1 MRPTQRMSTA
11 QRLQAL
17 ESLGEPGQWAVEH
30 ILQLTLE
37 NVRLHRELEAAR
49 AQINRQD
56 EQLEELQRQAHRQAA
71 PFRRPENER
80 GPQPARPGRKP
91 GHAGC
96 YRPKPDQ
103 VDEQIR
109 VNLECCPHCQGPVSR
124 KQPLTQYIEEIPV
137 VRPHVTRLTTEEG
150 WCERCQCEVCSTHPL
165 QVSRASGAAG
175 VQLGPRALAL
185 ACDLN
190 KAKGLSMRKTVAVLR
205 DHFGLKLTPGGLA
218 LLVQRVGRTLEP
230 EYQQVAVQLRQSPVV
245 HADETSWWVGG
256 PGWWLWVFC
265 TPVMTLYVVIPSR
278 AAGVARGVLE
288 QNFAGVLVSDCLA
301 IYDDLNP
308 LQHKC
313 YSHHLKAV
321 SEACQAHP
329 QGGEGYLLQV
339 QALLRTAIWLK
350 ALQAGAQPERFEVCL
365 RNLRLRAAALL
376 DGPRA
381 QMQEEKVRMRLWK
394 QRDHLFTFLERADVP
409 ATNNLAERQLRPAV
423 IARKIS
429 CGNKTLK
436 GAQAWQTLA
445 SIAATCRQ
453 TGRSFI
459 QLVAERV
466 PLHMPRAPAAI

>member
-1 MRPTQRMSTA
+1 M
-11 QRLQAL
+11 
-17 ESLGEPGQWAVEH
+17 
-30 ILQLTLE
+30 
-37 NVRLHRELEAAR
+37 
-49 AQINRQD
+49 
-56 EQLEELQRQAHRQAA
+56 
-71 PFRRPENER
+71 
-80 GPQPARPGRKP
+80 
-91 GHAGC
+91 
-96 YRPKPDQ
+96 
-103 VDEQIR
+103 
-109 VNLECCPHCQGPVSR
+109 
-124 KQPLTQYIEEIPV
+124 
-137 VRPHVTRLTTEEG
+137 
-150 WCERCQCEVCSTHPL
+150 
-165 QVSRASGAAG
+165 
-175 VQLGPRALAL
+175 
-185 ACDLN
+185 
-190 KAKGLSMRKTVAVLR
+190 
-205 DHFGLKLTPGGLA
+205 
-218 LLVQRVGRTLEP
+218 
-230 EYQQVAVQLRQSPVV
+230 
-245 HADETSWWVGG
+245 
-256 PGWWLWVFC
+256 
-265 TPVMTLYVVIPSR
+265 
-278 AAGVARGVLE
+278 
-288 QNFAGVLVSDCLA
+288 
-301 IYDDLNP
+301 
-308 LQHKC
+308 
-313 YSHHLKAV
+313 KAV

-350 ALQAGAQPERFEVCL
+350 ALQAGAQPERFEVCR